1 MAVFDCS
8 KTRSDT
14 IIRVD
19 DDRRR
24 NMIIII
30 IIIRVVVVNTNRGIA
45 TNRRSSRNNGD
56 WRPMYVHPKLR

>member
-1 MAVFDCS
+1 MVLFDCS

-19 DDRRR
+19 NDRLR
-24 NMIIII
+24 NMVVIIN
-30 IIIRVVVVNTNRGIA
+30 RVVVVNTNRGIA

-56 WRPMYVHPKLR
+56 WRPMYVHPKLG